1 MEGEEQIY
9 ETKFI
14 QLVLDEE
21 EARKQ
26 VNKNTIQTDIDI
38 KFKDDDDFMS
48 NVAQIMLRLP
58 EIDEKLEKISILT
71 RLDIYNS
78 LFREDIYDSFYE
90 KMKKH
95 QETNE
100 NFKIETCEYLKCFLY
115 SAMVCEITKYYL
127 NDQVSKTI
135 DNIEVSDIQTK
146 RVIKETIEDRKIEN
160 KNTVKKLFEYF
171 KKHFMEDKQFY
182 ITVIQLFKDNEINID

>member
-1 MEGEEQIY
+1 MEGDEQIY
-9 ETKFI
+9 EKKFI

-38 KFKDDDDFMS
+38 KFKNDDIMS
-48 NVAQIMLRLP
+48 NVPQIMLRLP
-58 EIDEKLEKISILT
+58 EIDEKLEKVSILT

-78 LFREDIYDSFYE
+78 LFREDIYDNICE
-90 KMKKH
+90 KMKEL

-100 NFKIETCEYLKCFLY
+100 NFNIETSQYFKCFLY
-115 SAMVCEITKYYL
+115 SAMVCEITKYNL
-127 NDQVSKTI
+127 HDLVSKTI

-146 RVIKETIEDRKIEN
+146 RVIKETIEDRKMEN
-160 KNTVKKLFEYF
+160 KKTIHKLLEYF
-171 KKHFMEDKQFY
+171 TKHFMEDKQFLR
-182 ITVIQLFKDNEINID
+182 TVIQLFEDNEINID

>member
-1 MEGEEQIY
+1 MEGDEQIY
-9 ETKFI
+9 EKKFI

-38 KFKDDDDFMS
+38 KFKDDDIMS
-48 NVAQIMLRLP
+48 NVPQIMLRLP
-58 EIDEKLEKISILT
+58 EIDEKLVKVSILT

-78 LFREDIYDSFYE
+78 LFREDIYDNICE
-90 KMKKH
+90 KMKEL

-100 NFKIETCEYLKCFLY
+100 NFNIETSQFFKCFLY
-115 SAMVCEITKYYL
+115 SAMVCEITKYNL
-127 NDQVSKTI
+127 HDTVSKTI

-146 RVIKETIEDRKIEN
+146 RVIKETIEDRKMEN
-160 KNTVKKLFEYF
+160 KKTIHKLLEYF
-171 KKHFMEDKQFY
+171 KKHFMEDKQFLR
-182 ITVIQLFKDNEINID
+182 TVIQLFEDNEINID